1 MGAYYSINAGRK
13 IWYNLLHEG
22 EKDMKKKVLIIS
34 SSLRPDSNSHALCE
48 EVAKGVESAGGE
60 AQVVRLLGKKIVGQE

>member
-1 MGAYYSINAGRK
+1 
-13 IWYNLLHEG
+13 
-22 EKDMKKKVLIIS
+22 MKKKVLVVS

-60 AQVVRLLGKKIVGQE
+60 TQVMRLLGKKVGLE

>member
-1 MGAYYSINAGRK
+1 
-13 IWYNLLHEG
+13 
-22 EKDMKKKVLIIS
+22 MKKKVLIIS
-34 SSLRPDSNSHALCE
+34 SSLRLDSNSHALCE